1 MNYTEEE
8 KDLGVPV
15 VIDGKLDFDRHI
27 NIKINKASSI
37 MAVIRRSF
45 VSLNGV
51 NFVPLYKSLV
61 RSHLEYASCI
71 WSPYKKKHI
80 EAIERVQRRATKQ
93 LPGMKDLPYPER
105 LKILKLPTLV
115 YRRARGDMIET
126 YKLLHDKYYGEYSQL
141 VKLHASHI
149 SKEGTRGHIFKLCQ
163 EGSKLNLRRQSFPV
177 RITKVWNQLPNSV
190 VTAPT
195 VNTFKNRLDRH
206 WREED
211 FLYNHEA
218 PVPGHHLAEDR
229 AKRFEQV
236 NLTIEANAG
245 LRS

>member
-1 MNYTEEE
+1 MTDICKKKKKNFFFFFFFLSKGQGVISAFSKGQGVT
-8 KDLGVPV
+8 KRGQGAAPCKRSLGRT
-15 VIDGKLDFDRHI
+15 L
-27 NIKINKASSI
+27 SI

-115 YRRARGDMIET
+115 Y
-126 YKLLHDKYYGEYSQL
+126 
-141 VKLHASHI
+141 
-149 SKEGTRGHIFKLCQ
+149 
-163 EGSKLNLRRQSFPV
+163 
-177 RITKVWNQLPNSV
+177 
-190 VTAPT
+190 
-195 VNTFKNRLDRH
+195 
-206 WREED
+206 
-211 FLYNHEA
+211 
-218 PVPGHHLAEDR
+218 
-229 AKRFEQV
+229 
-236 NLTIEANAG
+236 
-245 LRS
+245 